1 MNKLTIRELKQSI
14 IEKKNSAK
22 NDLICEQNKNKETT
36 KAVIKGEIM
45 AYTDV
50 LNMID
55 RLE

>member
-14 IEKKNSAK
+14 IEKKKSAVSDVICHQYK
-22 NDLICEQNKNKETT
+22 NDELM
-36 KAVIKGEIM
+36 KATIKGEIM

-55 RLE
+55 RLK